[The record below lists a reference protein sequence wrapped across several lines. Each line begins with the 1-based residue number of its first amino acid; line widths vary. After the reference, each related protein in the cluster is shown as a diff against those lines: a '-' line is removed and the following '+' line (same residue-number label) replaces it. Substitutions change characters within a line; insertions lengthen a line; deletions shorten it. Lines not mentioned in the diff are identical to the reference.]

1 MNETRPQAL
10 AGVRVLDVGTV
21 VAAPFCANLLA
32 EFGAEVVKV
41 EMPGQG
47 DPARRLG
54 IMTEA
59 GATYTWLNENRNKKC
74 ITLDLRK
81 QEGKEILKRL
91 VADTDIMVENFRP
104 GTLEH
109 WGVGYETLK
118 SIRSD
123 LILVRVSAYGQDGP
137 YRNRPGFA
145 RLAHGFS
152 GLSDLTGEPDGGPL
166 SPGAFAL
173 ADYVAGLYGALG
185 ALLSYTARQRYGIGQ
200 YVDVSLYEG
209 ILRTLDDM
217 IPAYSQNH
225 HIKKRMGME
234 VPDVVP
240 HNHYRAQD
248 GKWVALACSID
259 RMFERL
265 AGAMGQPELL
275 APDRY
280 ATKEQRLAG
289 RAEVNRIVGEW
300 IGSMPRDEAIR
311 RCLDA
316 GVAAGP
322 IYNVADIFED
332 EHYRAR
338 NTLIEVEDAR
348 LGKITI
354 QNVFPRLSET
364 PGKVSWLGAEIGQHN
379 TEIYRDR
386 LGFTEA
392 EIERLKKE
400 GII

>member
-1 MNETRPQAL
+1 MNEVRPQAL

-21 VAAPFCANLLA
+21 VAAPFCANLLG

-47 DPARRLG
+47 DPSRRLG
-54 IMTEA
+54 LMTEA
-59 GATYTWLNENRNKKC
+59 GSTYTWLNENRNKKC
-74 ITLDLRK
+74 ITLDLHK
-81 QEGKEILKRL
+81 PEGREIFKRL
-91 VADTDIMVENFRP
+91 VADSEILVENFRP
-104 GTLEH
+104 GTLER
-109 WGVGYETLK
+109 WGLGYETLK
-118 SIRSD
+118 SIRND
-123 LILVRVSAYGQDGP
+123 LILVRISAYGQDGP
-137 YRNRPGFA
+137 YRDRPGFA

-152 GLSDLTGEPDGGPL
+152 GLSDLTGDPDGPPL
-166 SPGAFAL
+166 MPGASAL
-173 ADYVAGLYGALG
+173 ADYVAGLTGAMG
-185 ALLSYTARQRYGIGQ
+185 ALLSYVARQRYGMGQ

-209 ILRTLDDM
+209 VLRTLDDM
-217 IPAYSQNH
+217 IPAYSRTG
-225 HIKKRMGME
+225 HIKQRMGTE
-234 VPDVVP
+234 VPGVVP
-240 HNHYRAQD
+240 HNHYQAQD

-265 AGAMGQPELL
+265 ADAMGQPELL
-275 APDRY
+275 APDRF

-289 RAEVNRIVGEW
+289 RAEINRIVGEW

-311 RCLDA
+311 RCLDE

-338 NTLIEVEDAR
+338 NTLLEVDDAR
-348 LGKITI
+348 LGKITV

-364 PGKVSWLGAEIGQHN
+364 PGKVSWLGAMLGEHN

-400 GII
+400 QII